1 MTCGCCEDKTAKLYF
16 QLGDGSRGANFVSTG
31 VRICSHG
38 VGGLLNVGV
47 VLAAGLSAGELEDAT
62 DAKGGGAAAGGD
74 APEGLALGGCV
85 AGAVVVRRSRAWVV
99 RELHHIEDCQGLNEQ
114 TLSIF

>member
-31 VRICSHG
+31 VCICSHN

-47 VLAAGLSAGELEDAT
+47 VLAAGLSAGELEYAT

-85 AGAVVVRRSRAWVV
+85 AGAVVVVSCCAGIVG
-99 RELHHIEDCQGLNEQ
+99 ELHHIEDCEGLRFLNC
-114 TLSIF
+114 

>member
-1 MTCGCCEDKTAKLYF
+1 MTCGWCEYKTAKLYL
-16 QLGDGSRGANFVSTG
+16 QLGDHSRGADFVGTG
-31 VRICSHG
+31 VRIGSDS

-62 DAKGGGAAAGGD
+62 DAKGGGAAARSD
-74 APEGLALGGCV
+74 APEGLALCGCV

-99 RELHHIEDCQGLNEQ
+99 RELHHIEDCQGLE
-114 TLSIF
+114 